1 MDCLMLLPKVVLI
14 FVLVIRSGPGIWIPQ
29 LIQEDT
35 GE

>member
-1 MDCLMLLPKVVLI
+1 MDCLMFLPKEVLI
-14 FVLVIRSGPGIWIPQ
+14 FVLMMRSGSGIWIPQ